1 MQVTGMGSFRKL
13 QNRMRRKGTA
23 ALELLKR
30 PHAPSC
36 RQTVKAAPWK
46 IPRKQK
52 SQQEHIRLAHL
63 KA

>member
-1 MQVTGMGSFRKL
+1 MQVAGMGSFRKL

-30 PHAPSC
+30 PDAPSC
-36 RQTVKAAPWK
+36 RQTAKAAFGRSRANK
-46 IPRKQK
+46 K

-63 KA
+63 EA